1 MFRTFG
7 LGDGFLFYSYAIFSA
22 RKECTTKNYL
32 LSLILDSGDL
42 IRLLCG
48 RRKAKPHK
56 RRFPMGKF
64 ISYLGTKSFGLGN
77 FLSGLG
83 TFSFGFVN
91 ISCGFGLEKA
101 LSFSILPAV

>member
-56 RRFPMGKF
+56 GGFPMGKF
-64 ISYLGTKSFGLGN
+64 LSASGNFLSYKGTKSFGLGN
-77 FLSGLG
+77 FLSYKS
-83 TFSFGFVN
+83 TFSFAFVN
-91 ISCGFGLEKA
+91 ISCDFG
-101 LSFSILPAV
+101 